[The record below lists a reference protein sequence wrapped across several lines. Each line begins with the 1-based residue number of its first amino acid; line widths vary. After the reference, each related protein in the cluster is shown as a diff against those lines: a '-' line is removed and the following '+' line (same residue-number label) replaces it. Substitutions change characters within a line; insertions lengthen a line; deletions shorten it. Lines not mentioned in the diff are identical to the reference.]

1 MVWVAGVWG
10 VMSAAVEHAHCN
22 TTINSIQ
29 LLDEGKQMMAHEK
42 VVDRCEEA
50 KPTPIPPDPKIRVH
64 TGGEIG
70 DPFFTTVYAEDYL
83 LIKVQHSDDDTT
95 ALIASASLT
104 SDHVRLFGPGE
115 ESVTPILAPKNS
127 TDWHTTINALGFTI
141 ISHTMRISFPR
152 EKVDAIKRLQHEQC
166 PVTRRQAKVREV
178 LSMAGKLWNLTY
190 VVRAGRYFVWRLL
203 RLTRLHD

>member
-50 KPTPIPPDPKIRVH
+50 KPTPIPPDAKVTVH
-64 TGGEIG
+64 TGGEIA
-70 DPFFTTVYAEDYL
+70 DTFFTTVNIDDYL

-95 ALIASASLT
+95 ALIASASLA
-104 SDHVRLFGPGE
+104 SDHVRFFGPGE
-115 ESVTPILAPKNS
+115 EGVIPSLAPNKS
-127 TDWHTTINALGFTI
+127 TDGDTRNDALGFTI
-141 ISHTMRISFPR
+141 NSHTMELSFSR
-152 EKVDAIKRLQHEQC
+152 VNVDAI
-166 PVTRRQAKVREV
+166 AI
-178 LSMAGKLWNLTY
+178 
-190 VVRAGRYFVWRLL
+190 LL
-203 RLTRLHD
+203 REQ